1 MKNVFNA
8 LRCVL
13 FQLFPDP
20 IRFGWVGEWYTV
32 FYDAQREKIIA
43 WHQRE
48 QKRLRLEEI
57 GEILSFRCT
66 EPRVNTDN
74 SYNGSIVKNDGDDG
88 EENHW

>member
-20 IRFGWVGEWYTV
+20 ILLSWVGRWYPTL
-32 FYDAQREKIIA
+32 YDEQREKVIL

-48 QKRLRLEEI
+48 QKRLRFEEL
-57 GEILSFRCT
+57 GEILIFQFAD
-66 EPRVNTDN
+66 PRVNTDN
-74 SYNGSIVKNDGDDG
+74 SYNGNIVKNDGDDG
-88 EENHW
+88 EENHY